1 LTGRINLSQFVSLT
15 ATAPAQLHGIAPQK
29 GAMELGADADLAIW
43 DPERETVVTRN
54 LLHDKVGFTPYEL
67 MNPLISAGT
76 HNGQIS

>member
-1 LTGRINLSQFVSLT
+1 
-15 ATAPAQLHGIAPQK
+15 
-29 GAMELGADADLAIW
+29 MELGADADLAIW